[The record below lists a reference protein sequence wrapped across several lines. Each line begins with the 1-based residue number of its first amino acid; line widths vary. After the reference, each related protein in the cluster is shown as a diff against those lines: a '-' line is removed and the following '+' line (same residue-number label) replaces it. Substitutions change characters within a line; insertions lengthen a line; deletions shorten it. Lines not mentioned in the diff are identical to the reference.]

1 MANVAKNLGTI
12 DSLFANVHPSK
23 IFFTSMRKAGHAKPC
38 YYLYYSKSIALIILL
53 SFSDTI
59 TTSGALRSKAFVL
72 VDDQM
77 FAYL

>member
-38 YYLYYSKSIALIILL
+38 YYLYYS
-53 SFSDTI
+53 
-59 TTSGALRSKAFVL
+59 
-72 VDDQM
+72 
-77 FAYL
+77 